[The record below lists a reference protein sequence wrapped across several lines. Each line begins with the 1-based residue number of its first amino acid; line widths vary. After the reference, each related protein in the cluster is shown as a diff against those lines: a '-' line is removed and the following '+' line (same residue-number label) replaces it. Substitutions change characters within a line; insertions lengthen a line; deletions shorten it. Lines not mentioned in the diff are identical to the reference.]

1 MVLERQARIPTRPL
15 ELRERPDPV
24 AGPAEV
30 LVRVAACGV
39 CRTDVHVIEGD
50 LPAHRLPLIPGH
62 QVVGRV
68 IAGGPGASRFHEGD
82 RVGIAWL
89 RGTCGS
95 CAHCRAGRENLCE
108 ASSYTGWD
116 ADGGYAELA
125 VVPEAYAYPVPDV
138 FGDAEATP
146 LLCAGIIGYR
156 ALRRSR
162 VEAGQSLGLFGF
174 GASAHIVAQLAVHR
188 GCTLY
193 VATRDAAH
201 RQLAR
206 ELGAA
211 WTGDTFDPPPAA
223 LDAAIVFAP
232 AGEVVPAA
240 LSALAKGGTVA
251 LAGIHMSDLP
261 SMGYR
266 DHLFHEK
273 TLTSVE
279 SNTRADGTELLREA
293 AASGLRPRVTAFP
306 LAEANEALA
315 ALVGDGVRGAAVLVP

>member
-266 DHLFHEK
+266 DHVFHEK

>member
-125 VVPEAYAYPVPDV
+125 VVPEAYAYPVPDI